1 MEGPD
6 SSYSSLEIHICWNVD
21 KEARMEPPIQTEY
34 FLSGGATTLTL
45 MVDGARAVT
54 SKFFGTCK
62 TFLNLLEHSGTT
74 GQDNVLE
81 QISTNIDIAFQ
92 APKISFHPSSLFSP
106 FSFHPQPLFPS
117 SPSSHLSSRFSLFMI
132 SVVSWSVGGRWREGR
147 CGFCSF
153 HDQRHSSHVR

>member
-1 MEGPD
+1 MQQLKAFSVNNGRSGFVVLSFRDPHL
-6 SSYSSLEIHICWNVD
+6 LERGQRS
-21 KEARMEPPIQTEY
+21 KKEPPIQTEY

-132 SVVSWSVGGRWREGR
+132 SVVS
-147 CGFCSF
+147 
-153 HDQRHSSHVR
+153 